1 MKPLNLDNRPCSP
14 ISSNCVIW
22 QGPTLDCISLC
33 TGDTISDVVAKMA
46 TELCTLL
53 DQTNVTNYD
62 LTCLGITACGPKDF
76 QALIQLL
83 IDKICE
89 LQGIPV
95 TEEKTTSG
103 CPDCLV
109 SVAPCFVEDGR
120 TTMQL
125 IDYVQMI
132 ANKICDLIASI
143 AELQTQIDN
152 LDIRVT
158 ILENTPPPTFTLPSF
173 TVDCTLSDGVIVGG
187 NAYTIDLILNALVND
202 DIYGYCGLLG
212 ATGLPADI
220 ISAVSGACITSTTPT
235 LSNAPVPFGT
245 EYLGSWVNTP
255 TTVADAIT
263 NIWIVLC
270 DIYQYLQSPTLN
282 VTDTTT
288 VNLTYSSG
296 ILSAQVQDTGWLD
309 LNGFSFMA
317 SNANRPQCRRIGN
330 EVHFRGYIVIPMG
343 TSNSGGGGTA
353 IPSPTA
359 STYITQNFGYTF
371 NTIQSGN
378 APDSC
383 LIVTYSNNPW
393 APVSGPYVAQN
404 TGIGLSFNLG
414 NSVIP
419 SGILSPGQNFDG
431 SYTLGGGTRTIIF
444 RTVRTTG
451 SKNAALHSL
460 GSLSI
465 SSTGVLSWG
474 GPLYDE
480 SYASDISGWEYSGIG
495 RSMISNPIAGE
506 KVPTFIPA
514 APSSY
519 NAPTPTFPV
528 TSAVYNSEILQ
539 VDDEWA
545 FSQNAGHADQLGG
558 FIIRIDGMKA
568 FIDPCDPVIAT
579 PNPC

>member
-22 QGPTLDCISLC
+22 QGPTISCINLC
-33 TGDTISDVVAKMA
+33 TGDTISDVVSNLA

-89 LQGIPV
+89 LQGTPV
-95 TEEKTTSG
+95 PDIKSNG

-109 SVAPCFVEDGR
+109 SVAPCFVENGQ

-132 ANKICDLIASI
+132 ANKICDLIESI
-143 AELQTQIDN
+143 ADLQQQIDN

-158 ILENTPPPTFTLPSF
+158 VLEDALPPSFTLPSIA
-173 TVDCTLSDGVIVGG
+173 VDCTLSDGIIVGG

-202 DIYGYCGLLG
+202 DTYGYCALLG

-235 LSNAPVPFGT
+235 LSNAPTPYGT

-282 VTDTTT
+282 VSDTPT

-296 ILSAQVQDTGWLD
+296 TLSAVVVDTGWVN
-309 LNGFSFMA
+309 LNGFAYMS
-317 SNANRPQCRRIGN
+317 SSLGKPQCRRIGN
-330 EVHFRGYIVIPMG
+330 QIHFRGYVIVPMG
-343 TSNSGGGGTA
+343 NASSGAGGTINSAPNSDSYVPLAYGNTFNTVTSGNAADSCELIGYNGGVWSSGTA
-353 IPSPTA
+353 I
-359 STYITQNFGYTF
+359 GLRF
-371 NTIQSGN
+371 NR
-378 APDSC
+378 
-383 LIVTYSNNPW
+383 
-393 APVSGPYVAQN
+393 
-404 TGIGLSFNLG
+404 G

-419 SGILSPGQNFDG
+419 TAVLPVGQSLDG
-431 SYTLGGGTRTIIF
+431 QYSLGTRQIIA
-444 RTVRTTG
+444 RTVRSVG
-451 SKNAALHSL
+451 GDNAALHSL
-460 GSLSI
+460 VTVFI
-465 SSTGVLSWG
+465 TSTGDLQVSSI
-474 GPLYDE
+474 LYDE
-480 SYASDISGWEYSGIG
+480 NFTGTVGYEYSGIG
-495 RSMISNPIAGE
+495 RHLISNIISGE
-506 KVPTFIPA
+506 NIPTYTPA
-514 APSSY
+514 APSIF
-519 NAPTPTFPV
+519 NAA
-528 TSAVYNSEILQ
+528 AVGAYQGNITG
-539 VDDEWA
+539 VNDTWA
-545 FSQNAGHADQLGG
+545 FSQNAGHADELGG
-558 FIIRIDGMKA
+558 FIIQLSGLST
-568 FIDPCDPVIAT
+568 FVNPCDIYIPTLVV
-579 PNPC
+579 C